1 MKPEKTKS
9 LFWKSFVHHVSP
21 LSAKKQGAD
30 PLRGDMVSSTKT
42 LTLATDRTAPHTA
55 DALTRLLPA
64 SLSLS
69 LSFSPGGCRSA
80 EG

>member
-42 LTLATDRTAPHTA
+42 LTLATDRTAPHRRRA
-55 DALTRLLPA
+55 DPPSPR
-64 SLSLS
+64 
-69 LSFSPGGCRSA
+69 LSFSFSLL
-80 EG
+80 

>member
-42 LTLATDRTAPHTA
+42 LNVSDRTAPHRTA

>member
-42 LTLATDRTAPHTA
+42 LTLATDRTAPP
-55 DALTRLLPA
+55 TR
-64 SLSLS
+64 
-69 LSFSPGGCRSA
+69 
-80 EG
+80 

>member
-42 LTLATDRTAPHTA
+42 LNVSDRPHRTAPP
-55 DALTRLLPA
+55 TR
-64 SLSLS
+64 
-69 LSFSPGGCRSA
+69 
-80 EG
+80 